1 MILNFVQLNKK
12 HKYQHQVLIA
22 VFVFIIITYMNIIIA
37 NWIPDIVRES
47 VLG

>member
-1 MILNFVQLNKK
+1 MQLNINISIM
-12 HKYQHQVLIA
+12 VLMA
-22 VFVFIIITYMNIIIA
+22 VVFVFIIITYMNIIIA